1 MKKGIM
7 FGMTLLFAS
16 AAFVSCSKSN
26 DFEEVIKEN
35 MVQTYENA
43 FIKKFGQPASD
54 HQWGFDVY
62 GVAQAEVRT
71 RGGKDK
77 DKDKDKW
84 NFSCRIIGEDL
95 TVDENSDFD
104 FNDIVLD
111 VVVEGKKNNTLIL
124 QAAGGTYPIYIKK
137 GNWEREIHALF
148 GVDTNVMVNTGAGSI
163 TKDPVYVETDWNIP
177 NEESVHEIQIL
188 VEKNGK
194 KIPLEANEG
203 RPAAKICVPID
214 FEWCNERQSIE
225 KVYKSFD
232 KWVKDK
238 DYIWF

>member
-1 MKKGIM
+1 MKKGII

-26 DFEEVIKEN
+26 DFDEVIKEN
-35 MVQTYENA
+35 VQVTYEQA
-43 FIKKFGQPASD
+43 FIKKFGQPD
-54 HQWGFDVY
+54 PNHQWGFDVY

-71 RGGKDK
+71 RGGKGK
-77 DKDKDKW
+77 DKEKW
-84 NFSCRIIGEDL
+84 DFSCRIIGEDL

-177 NEESVHEIQIL
+177 NEDSVHEIQIY
-188 VEKNGK
+188 VVKNGQK
-194 KIPLEANEG
+194 CVLSANQG
-203 RPAAKICVPID
+203 RPAAKICVPIT
-214 FEWCNERQSIE
+214 FQWCNERQSIE
-225 KVYKSFD
+225 KVYKPFAQ
-232 KWVKDK
+232 WVANQ
-238 DYIWF
+238 DYLWF

>member
-1 MKKGIM
+1 MKKSIL

-26 DFEEVIKEN
+26 DFDEVIKEN
-35 MVQTYENA
+35 MVQTYEKA
-43 FIKKFGQPASD
+43 FIKKFGQPASN

-62 GVAQAEVRT
+62 GVPQVT
-71 RGGKDK
+71 RASSNWD
-77 DKDKDKW
+77 
-84 NFSCRIIGEDL
+84 FSCRIIGEDL

-104 FNDIVLD
+104 FNDIVVD
-111 VVVEGKKNNTLIL
+111 VVVEGKKNTELIL

-137 GNWEREIHALF
+137 GNDEFEIHELF
-148 GVDTNVMVNTGAGSI
+148 GVATTQMVNTGAGSI
-163 TKDPVYVETDWNIP
+163 EKDPVHVTTKWNIP

-188 VEKNGK
+188 VEKNGE

-203 RPAAKICVPID
+203 RPAAKICVPIT
-214 FEWCNERQSIE
+214 FKWCNERQSIE
-225 KVYKSFD
+225 KQYKAFD
-232 KWVKDK
+232 EWVKDK